1 MKKTVLLAMACMV
14 GSHAFSQ
21 RFFHSL
27 GFPVFVDHSLS
38 KSIVSF
44 GLTYAIRYN
53 VMETE
58 KMSLSIG
65 IPLSYGGSG
74 NGPGKKEDWYY
85 DSEGNYVSYYTDED
99 KEGPFTKERT
109 MVDIPLVIQFNF
121 GALSTATNKNR
132 LGFFAGGGLGYHYG
146 PVNVRHTDRNGN
158 TYTDS
163 ITQHSVGPMGN
174 IGLRVALGKAHSGA
188 IELKASYMKSVTR
201 RNADIYGISLLY
213 TFFVPRKSS

>member
-1 MKKTVLLAMACMV
+1 MKKIVLLAIVCMV
-14 GSHAFSQ
+14 STHAFSQ
-21 RFFHSL
+21 RFFHSV
-27 GFPVFVDHSLS
+27 GVPVFFDHSLS
-38 KSIVSF
+38 KSIASF

-65 IPLSYGGSG
+65 MPISFGGSG
-74 NGPGKKEDWYY
+74 SGGGKKQDGYF
-85 DSEGNYVSYYTDED
+85 DSDGNYISYYTDED
-99 KEGPFTKERT
+99 KEGPYTKQRT
-109 MVDIPLVIQFNF
+109 MLDIPLVIQFNF

-146 PVNVRHTDRNGN
+146 PVNVKHSDRNGN

-163 ITQHSVGPMGN
+163 TTQHSVGPMGN
-174 IGLRVALGKAHSGA
+174 IGFRIGLGKKRSGA
-188 IELKASYMKSVTR
+188 IELKLSYMKSVTR

-213 TFFVPRKSS
+213 TFFVAPRNK

>member
-1 MKKTVLLAMACMV
+1 MKKMVLLAIACMV
-14 GSHAFSQ
+14 GSQAFSQ

-38 KSIVSF
+38 KSIASF
-44 GLTYAIRYN
+44 GLSYAIRYN

-65 IPLSYGGSG
+65 IPISYGGSG
-74 NGPGKKEDWYY
+74 SGPGKKEDWYY
-85 DSEGNYVSYYTDED
+85 DSEGNYVPYYTDED

-146 PVNVRHTDRNGN
+146 PVNVKHPDRNGN

-163 ITQHSVGPMGN
+163 TTQHSVGPMGN
-174 IGLRVALGKAHSGA
+174 IGFRVSLGKSRSGA
-188 IELKASYMKSVTR
+188 IELKLSYMKSVTR

-213 TFFVPRKSS
+213 SFFVAPRNK

>member
-1 MKKTVLLAMACMV
+1 MKKMVLLAIACMV

-65 IPLSYGGSG
+65 MPISYGGSG
-74 NGPGKKEDWYY
+74 HGPGKKEEWYY
-85 DSEGNYVSYYTDED
+85 DSEGNYVSYYTDEE

-121 GALSTATNKNR
+121 GALSTAANKNR

-146 PVNVRHTDRNGN
+146 PVNVKYPDRSGN

-163 ITQHSVGPMGN
+163 TTQHSVGPMGN
-174 IGLRVALGKAHSGA
+174 IGFRVALGKERTGA
-188 IELKASYMKSVTR
+188 IELKLSYMKSVAR
-201 RNADIYGISLLY
+201 RTADIYGISLQY
-213 TFFVPRKSS
+213 TFFVPRKRS